1 MKFLKFYTMLKVLK
15 SGFFNTIQD
24 KGRFGFA
31 AMGIPVSGAMD
42 SYSSDIANSILNNSL
57 EDAVIEITF
66 GSCKF
71 QFLCDTFI
79 CVSGG
84 DFSLK
89 INEQPIGLNKKISV
103 SKNDILS
110 FGNLNFGARC
120 YLAVS
125 GGIKS
130 EVKLNSR
137 SFYKGITKNTILQN
151 GMGIPISQRIKGE
164 FMSNSSIKINEV
176 HFKSEEIKCY
186 KGPEFDLL
194 RSDQQKELIEKL
206 YSISKDANRMGYQLN
221 ETIANNLPSI
231 LTSAVMPGTV
241 QLTPSGNLIILM
253 KDCQVTGG
261 YLRVLQLSE
270 AAINCIAQKS
280 SNSQFQFV
288 LEDL

>member
-1 MKFLKFYTMLKVLK
+1 MKSLKFYTMLKVLK

-24 KGRFGFA
+24 KGRNNLYHI
-31 AMGIPVSGAMD
+31 GIPFSGAMD

-57 EDAVIEITF
+57 DCAFLEITL
-66 GSCKF
+66 GGCKL
-71 QFLCDTFI
+71 QFLSKTTI
-79 CVSGG
+79 CSSNAIGIKVQ
-84 DFSLK
+84 
-89 INEQPIGLNKKISV
+89 NQPSSILIKKQW

-206 YSISKDANRMGYQLN
+206 YSISKDANRM
-221 ETIANNLPSI
+221 
-231 LTSAVMPGTV
+231 
-241 QLTPSGNLIILM
+241 
-253 KDCQVTGG
+253 
-261 YLRVLQLSE
+261 
-270 AAINCIAQKS
+270 
-280 SNSQFQFV
+280 
-288 LEDL
+288 

>member
-42 SYSSDIANSILNNSL
+42 SYSSDIANSLLNNSL

-66 GSCKF
+66 GNCKF
-71 QFLCDTFI
+71 QFLCDTSI

-84 DFSLK
+84 GFSLA
-89 INEQPIGLNKKISV
+89 INQQPIRLNKKISV

-110 FGNLNFGARC
+110 FGNLNFGARG

-137 SFYKGITKNTILQN
+137 SFYKGITKNSVLQN
-151 GMGIPISQRIKGE
+151 GMDIPISQRIKGE
-164 FMSNSSIKINEV
+164 LMSNSSIKINEA
-176 HFKSEEIKCY
+176 HFNSEEIKCY
-186 KGPEFDLL
+186 KGPEFQLL
-194 RSDQQKELIEKL
+194 SSEQQKELIDKI

-221 ETIANNLPSI
+221 ETLANSLPSI
-231 LTSAVMPGTV
+231 LTSAVLPGTV
-241 QLTPSGNLIILM
+241 QLTASGKLIVLM
-253 KDCQVTGG
+253 RDCQVTGG
-261 YLRVLQLSE
+261 YPRVLQVSEESINRLS
-270 AAINCIAQKS
+270 QKMTGGKI
-280 SNSQFQFV
+280 QFV
-288 LEDL
+288 L